1 MKEKILQLLNDADNY
16 ISGEQI
22 SNKLGVS
29 RTAIWKVI
37 NSLREQGYKIESVTR
52 KGYKLISSPDIL
64 GEEEIHYNLNTK
76 LIGQKIITF
85 DQLGSTN
92 QEAKKVAL
100 EGMEEGT
107 IIIADEQI
115 AGKGRRGRNWVS
127 PPGTGIWMS
136 IILRPDTQPQNASML
151 TLIAGLA
158 VCKVIHQI
166 TSMKALIK
174 WPNDI
179 VINGKKICGILTEM
193 NSEIDF
199 INFVVIGIGINVN
212 IPEFPPELDNIA
224 TSLMLEGN
232 KKYKRKT
239 LVKKILEEFE
249 VCYNKY
255 LQTEDLQGI
264 IDDYNSY
271 CVNIGREVRVIS
283 KSEEITGRVK
293 CVTPKGELIISTSN
307 GDDILVTSGE
317 VSVRGIYGYV

>member
-1 MKEKILQLLNDADNY
+1 MKEKILQLLNDADSY
-16 ISGEQI
+16 ISGEEI

-37 NSLREQGYKIESVTR
+37 NSLKEKGYKIESVTR

-64 GEEEIHYNLNTK
+64 GEEEIHYNLNTR

-85 DQLGSTN
+85 DQIGSTN
-92 QEAKKVAL
+92 QEAKKLAL

-107 IIIADEQI
+107 VIIADEQI

-136 IILRPDTQPQNASML
+136 MILRPDTQPENASMI
-151 TLIAGLA
+151 TLVAGLA
-158 VCKVIHQI
+158 VCKAIHQI

-199 INFVVIGIGINVN
+199 INFVVVGIGINVN
-212 IPEFPPELDNIA
+212 ISEFPPELDNIA

-232 KKYKRKT
+232 EKYKRKT

-249 VCYNKY
+249 ECYNKY

-264 IDDYNSY
+264 VDDYNSY
-271 CVNIGREVRVIS
+271 CVNIGKEVKVIS
-283 KSEEITGRVK
+283 KSEEITGKVK
-293 CVTPKGELIISTSN
+293 CVTQKGELIIIGSN
-307 GDDILVTSGE
+307 GDDILITSGE